1 LRPFRAE
8 RTTKVG
14 KKEGNRSRYPGRCP
28 WAVTSQPFGLN
39 GLKPF
44 ALRPV
49 RKMVLCPDTKPS
61 LKGSHA
67 KAQGNALGKRGP
79 SSFIS
84 FFLLFSPERAARGM
98 TWDRPSRPFR
108 AKQIRKKRKKEGG
121 CFSLPRALPVGCYV
135 SALRAER
142 IKALRPAAGEENGT
156 VPRYQAEPERLERQ
170 SPGQRPG

>member
-1 LRPFRAE
+1 
-8 RTTKVG
+8 
-14 KKEGNRSRYPGRCP
+14 
-28 WAVTSQPFGLN
+28 
-39 GLKPF
+39 
-44 ALRPV
+44 
-49 RKMVLCPDTKPS
+49 MVLCPDTKPS

-156 VPRYQAEPERLERQ
+156 VPRYQAEPERLARQ
-170 SPGQRPG
+170 SPGNALGERGPSSFISFFLLFSPERVRKAITAVRKVITAPWFVFRKSKTGIYYS